1 MLKAIIAAY
10 KKHSIYKTTYNELSR
25 LSDKEL
31 YDLGIDRSEI
41 EIVARGVTYGEV
53 ETKKVEVFPKL
64 FRTNT
69 EKNRINE
76 YLADS
81 SDLVDLENRIK
92 NVDRGL
98 APWQLRNKTYLQ
110 GWAL

>member
-10 KKHSIYKTTYNELSR
+10 KKHSIYRTTFNELSR

-41 EIVARGVTYGEV
+41 ESVARGYTHETP
-53 ETKKVEVFPKL
+53 ETKKPDFYTKI
-64 FRTNT
+64 FKANT
-69 EKNRINE
+69 EKARVDE

-81 SDLVDLENRIK
+81 ADLVDLENRIK
-92 NVDRGL
+92 NIDRGL

-110 GWAL
+110 GWAS